1 LQKNLQQNN
10 WEENQMKTSK
20 FVKSLLAGAA
30 AFAVSATISTS
41 AWAEDIIIGAAVA
54 ESGWMNAFDGPSL
67 SGFKVFMEQ
76 LNAKGGVDG
85 KKFVLKIADTKTEQA
100 GSKDAAT
107 QLINDGAQILLTSA
121 NFDFGSPGGNVA
133 QAKGM
138 LNFSLGAASPLYGPQ
153 GIGPQAYSSAPS
165 TYLEG
170 NAITQTLADLGK
182 KKPFVL
188 IDDTIDYST
197 QVGQGVKD
205 RAAKLGIKLAGEA
218 TFKNGDTSIAT
229 QISQIESSGADSIAI
244 ATFLP
249 GGAAAL
255 RQIRAAGINLP
266 VATCLGMGG
275 TDWVTGV
282 PNMGEFYE
290 TAVSSIYGDD
300 PDKAVRS
307 FVEDFTKAT
316 GAAPA
321 TSQAIEGY
329 NVGELIVAALKETKG
344 STAGVAL
351 SKALD
356 GFKKF
361 KMLGGEITYS
371 ETQHIKMDGPVTVLK
386 YVDGKPSLHAV
397 VNITN

>member
-1 LQKNLQQNN
+1 
-10 WEENQMKTSK
+10 MKRST
-20 FVKSLLAGAA
+20 FVRSLLAGAA
-30 AFAVSATISTS
+30 ALAVGVSASAT
-41 AWAEDIIIGAAVA
+41 AWADDIVIGAAVA
-54 ESGWMNAFDGPSL
+54 QSGWMTSFDGPSL
-67 SGFKVFMEQ
+67 SGFKVFMDQ

-85 KKFVLKIADTKTEQA
+85 KKIVLKIADTKTEQA

-121 NFDFGSPGGNVA
+121 NFDMGSPAGNVA
-133 QAKGM
+133 QAKNM
-138 LNFSLGAASPLYGPQ
+138 LNFSLGAASPLYGPD

-170 NAITQTLADLGK
+170 NGIAQTLADLGK

-197 QVGQGVKD
+197 QVGQGIKD
-205 RAAKLGIKLAGEA
+205 QLKKLGITPVGEA

-229 QISQIESSGADSIAI
+229 QISQIEKSGADSIAL

-249 GGAAAL
+249 GGATAL
-255 RQIRAAGINLP
+255 RQIRAAGLNQT

-275 TDWVTGV
+275 TDWVSGV
-282 PNMGEFYE
+282 PKLGEFYQ
-290 TAVSSIYGDD
+290 TAVASIYGDD
-300 PDKAVRS
+300 PDAGVRA
-307 FVEDFTKAT
+307 FVEDFKKAT
-316 GAAPA
+316 GAAPV

-344 STAGVAL
+344 NTDGAAL

-356 GFKKF
+356 GFKNH

-371 ETQHIKMDGPVTVLK
+371 EKQHIKMDGPVTVLK
-386 YVDGKPSLHAV
+386 YNGAEVAFYKV
-397 VNITN
+397 FNIKI

>member
-1 LQKNLQQNN
+1 
-10 WEENQMKTSK
+10 MKTSA
-20 FVKSLLAGAA
+20 FVKTLLTTAAILAVGASL
-30 AFAVSATISTS
+30 STS
-41 AWAEDIIIGAAVA
+41 ALAEDIVIGAAVA
-54 ESGWMNAFDGPSL
+54 QSGWMNAFDGPSL
-67 SGFKVFMEQ
+67 SGFKVFMDQ
-76 LNAKGGVDG
+76 LNAKGGVNG
-85 KKFVLKIADTKTEQA
+85 KKFVLKIVDTKTEQA

-121 NFDFGSPGGNVA
+121 NFDFGAPGGNVA
-133 QAKGM
+133 QAKGI

-153 GIGPQAYSSAPS
+153 GIGPQAYTSAPS

-170 NAITQTLADLGK
+170 NGIAQTLADLGK

-197 QVGQGVKD
+197 QVGQGIMDQFK
-205 RAAKLGIKLAGEA
+205 KLGITPVGQA

-229 QISQIESSGADSIAI
+229 QISKMESSGADSIAI

-249 GGAAAL
+249 GGATAL
-255 RQIRAAGINLP
+255 RQIRAAGLKQP
-266 VATCLGMGG
+266 VATCLGLGG
-275 TDWVTGV
+275 TDWVSGV
-282 PNMGEFYE
+282 PNLGEFYE
-290 TAVSSIYGDD
+290 TAVASIYGDD
-300 PDKAVRS
+300 PDAGVKA
-307 FVEDFTKAT
+307 FVADFTKAT

-344 STAGVAL
+344 STDGAAL

-356 GFKKF
+356 GFKHF

-371 ETQHIKMDGPVTVLK
+371 DTVHIKQDGPVTVLQYK
-386 YVDGKPSLHAV
+386 DGKAGFYKIFDIK
-397 VNITN
+397 N